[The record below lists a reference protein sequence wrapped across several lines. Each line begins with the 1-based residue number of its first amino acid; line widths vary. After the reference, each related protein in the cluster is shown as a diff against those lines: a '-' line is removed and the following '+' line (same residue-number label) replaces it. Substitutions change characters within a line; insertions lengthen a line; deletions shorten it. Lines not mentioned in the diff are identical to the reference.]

1 MNRDEPL
8 TPEERELAR
17 LLGRRAEQ
25 APPAALDATI
35 LAAARAAVQAP
46 QADAPDAGSV
56 RARRPRRHW
65 PAVFGVAASMV
76 FAIGIAWQLRPEPP
90 VVPAHDAQV
99 TAPPVADE
107 VAAEVAAQP
116 AEGHTRP
123 SPAEPGIASA
133 PPAPPAPPAPVA
145 APRPAAP
152 ARTSAPQA
160 SAPTVAARAKA
171 AAQATERVA
180 AADTAVPPPAAE
192 PPAAVAYSAPVPAA
206 APAPPSLEARDA
218 VAPLSGAMEAAPA
231 SAGQRGDTTTLKRA
245 APLRSAPGVMRRGS
259 DAALSATAVQ
269 AEVTADAQL
278 PRRQWLQKIRERRD
292 EGQRD
297 IARASLERYVQQYP
311 ESRLP
316 RDLRPLLDD

>member
-46 QADAPDAGSV
+46 EADAPGAGSV

-90 VVPAHDAQV
+90 ALPAHDAQV
-99 TAPPVADE
+99 TAPPIADE

-116 AEGHTRP
+116 AEGPTRP
-123 SPAEPGIASA
+123 SPAEPAIAS
-133 PPAPPAPPAPVA
+133 APPAPPAPVA

-152 ARTSAPQA
+152 ARSSAPQA
-160 SAPTVAARAKA
+160 PAPTVAARAKA
-171 AAQATERVA
+171 AAQATERA
-180 AADTAVPPPAAE
+180 AADTAAPPPAAE
-192 PPAAVAYSAPVPAA
+192 PPAAVAYSAPLPAA

-245 APLRSAPGVMRRGS
+245 VPLRSAPGVMRRGS

-269 AEVTADAQL
+269 AEVAADAQL

>member
-17 LLGRRAEQ
+17 LLGRRVEQ

-46 QADAPDAGSV
+46 QADARDAGSV

-90 VVPAHDAQV
+90 AVPAHDAQV
-99 TAPPVADE
+99 AAPPVADE

-123 SPAEPGIASA
+123 EPAIAS
-133 PPAPPAPPAPVA
+133 APPAPPAPVA

-152 ARTSAPQA
+152 ARSSAPQTP
-160 SAPTVAARAKA
+160 APTVAARAKA
-171 AAQATERVA
+171 AAQATERA
-180 AADTAVPPPAAE
+180 AADTAAPPPAAE
-192 PPAAVAYSAPVPAA
+192 PPAAVAYSAPQPAA
-206 APAPPSLEARDA
+206 APAAPSLEARDA

-231 SAGQRGDTTTLKRA
+231 SAGQRGDTAPLKRA

>member
-17 LLGRRAEQ
+17 LLGRRVEQ

-46 QADAPDAGSV
+46 PADAPDAGSV

-90 VVPAHDAQV
+90 AVPAHDAQV
-99 TAPPVADE
+99 TAPPIADE

-116 AEGHTRP
+116 AEDHTRP

-133 PPAPPAPPAPVA
+133 PPVPPAPPAPVA

-152 ARTSAPQA
+152 VRSSAPQA

-171 AAQATERVA
+171 AAQATERA
-180 AADTAVPPPAAE
+180 AADTAAPPPAAE
-192 PPAAVAYSAPVPAA
+192 PPAAVAYSAPLPAA
-206 APAPPSLEARDA
+206 APASPSLEARDA

-231 SAGQRGDTTTLKRA
+231 SAGQRGDTATLKQA

>member
-17 LLGRRAEQ
+17 RHGRRAEQ

-35 LAAARAAVQAP
+35 RAAARAAGQAP
-46 QADAPDAGSV
+46 EADAPGAGSV

-90 VVPAHDAQV
+90 ALPAHDAQV
-99 TAPPVADE
+99 TAPPIADE

-116 AEGHTRP
+116 AEGPTRP
-123 SPAEPGIASA
+123 SPAEPAIASA
-133 PPAPPAPPAPVA
+133 PPAPPAPGA

-152 ARTSAPQA
+152 ARSSAPQA
-160 SAPTVAARAKA
+160 PAPTVAARAKA
-171 AAQATERVA
+171 AAQATERA
-180 AADTAVPPPAAE
+180 AADTAAPPPAAE
-192 PPAAVAYSAPVPAA
+192 PPAAVAYSAPLPAA

-231 SAGQRGDTTTLKRA
+231 SAGQRGATTALKRA

-269 AEVTADAQL
+269 AEVAADAQL

>member
-17 LLGRRAEQ
+17 LLGRRVEQ

-46 QADAPDAGSV
+46 PADAADAGSV

-90 VVPAHDAQV
+90 AVPAHDAQI
-99 TAPPVADE
+99 TAPRVAGE

-116 AEGHTRP
+116 AEDHTRP
-123 SPAEPGIASA
+123 SPAEPAIAS
-133 PPAPPAPPAPVA
+133 APPAPPAPVA

-152 ARTSAPQA
+152 ARSSAPQTP
-160 SAPTVAARAKA
+160 APTVAARAKA
-171 AAQATERVA
+171 AAQATERA
-180 AADTAVPPPAAE
+180 AADTAAPPPAAE
-192 PPAAVAYSAPVPAA
+192 PPAAVAYSAPLPAA

-245 APLRSAPGVMRRGS
+245 VPLRSAPGVMRRGS

-269 AEVTADAQL
+269 AEVAADAQL

>member
-17 LLGRRAEQ
+17 LLGRRVEQ

-46 QADAPDAGSV
+46 PADAPGAGSV

-76 FAIGIAWQLRPEPP
+76 FAIGITWQLRPEPP
-90 VVPAHDAQV
+90 AVPAHDAQI
-99 TAPPVADE
+99 TAPRVAGE

-116 AEGHTRP
+116 AEGPTRP
-123 SPAEPGIASA
+123 SPAEPAIAS
-133 PPAPPAPPAPVA
+133 APPAPPAPVA
-145 APRPAAP
+145 APKPAAP
-152 ARTSAPQA
+152 ARSSAPQTP
-160 SAPTVAARAKA
+160 APTVAARAKA
-171 AAQATERVA
+171 AAQATERA
-180 AADTAVPPPAAE
+180 AADTAAPPPAAE
-192 PPAAVAYSAPVPAA
+192 PPAAVAYSAPLPAA

-269 AEVTADAQL
+269 AEVAADAQL

>member
-46 QADAPDAGSV
+46 EADAPGAGSV

-90 VVPAHDAQV
+90 ALPAHDAQV
-99 TAPPVADE
+99 TSPPIADE

-116 AEGHTRP
+116 AEGPTRP
-123 SPAEPGIASA
+123 SPAEPAIAS
-133 PPAPPAPPAPVA
+133 APPAPPAPVA

-152 ARTSAPQA
+152 ARSSAPQA
-160 SAPTVAARAKA
+160 PAPTVAARAKA
-171 AAQATERVA
+171 AAQATERA
-180 AADTAVPPPAAE
+180 AADTAAPPPAAE
-192 PPAAVAYSAPVPAA
+192 PPAAVAYSAPLPAA

-231 SAGQRGDTTTLKRA
+231 SAGQRGDTTALKRA

-269 AEVTADAQL
+269 AEVAADAQL

>member
-17 LLGRRAEQ
+17 LLGRRVEQ

-46 QADAPDAGSV
+46 PADAADAGSV

-90 VVPAHDAQV
+90 AVPAHDAQI
-99 TAPPVADE
+99 TAPRVAGE

-116 AEGHTRP
+116 AEDPTRP
-123 SPAEPGIASA
+123 SPAEPAIAS
-133 PPAPPAPPAPVA
+133 APPAPPAPVA

-152 ARTSAPQA
+152 ARSSAPQTP
-160 SAPTVAARAKA
+160 APTVAARAKA
-171 AAQATERVA
+171 AAQATERA
-180 AADTAVPPPAAE
+180 AADTAAPPPAAE
-192 PPAAVAYSAPVPAA
+192 PPAAVAYSAPLPAA

-245 APLRSAPGVMRRGS
+245 VPLRIAPGVMRRGS

-269 AEVTADAQL
+269 AEVAADAQL

>member
-46 QADAPDAGSV
+46 EADAPGAGSV

-90 VVPAHDAQV
+90 ALPAHDAQV
-99 TAPPVADE
+99 TAPPIADE

-116 AEGHTRP
+116 AEGPTRP
-123 SPAEPGIASA
+123 SPAEPAIAS
-133 PPAPPAPPAPVA
+133 APPAPPAPVA

-152 ARTSAPQA
+152 ARSSAPQA
-160 SAPTVAARAKA
+160 PAPTVAARAKA
-171 AAQATERVA
+171 AAQATERA
-180 AADTAVPPPAAE
+180 AADTAAPPPAAE
-192 PPAAVAYSAPVPAA
+192 PPAAVAYSAPLPAA

-231 SAGQRGDTTTLKRA
+231 SAGQRGDTTALKRA

-269 AEVTADAQL
+269 AEVAADAQL

>member
-17 LLGRRAEQ
+17 LLGRRVEQ

-46 QADAPDAGSV
+46 PADAADAGSV

-90 VVPAHDAQV
+90 ALPAHDAQI
-99 TAPPVADE
+99 TAPRVAGE

-116 AEGHTRP
+116 AEDPTRP
-123 SPAEPGIASA
+123 SPAESAIAS
-133 PPAPPAPPAPVA
+133 APPAPPAPVA

-152 ARTSAPQA
+152 ARSSAPQTP
-160 SAPTVAARAKA
+160 APTVAARAKA
-171 AAQATERVA
+171 AAQATERA
-180 AADTAVPPPAAE
+180 AADTAAPPPAAE
-192 PPAAVAYSAPVPAA
+192 PPAAVAYSAPLPAA

-269 AEVTADAQL
+269 AEVAADAQL

>member
-8 TPEERELAR
+8 TPEERELTR

-46 QADAPDAGSV
+46 EADAPGAGSV

-90 VVPAHDAQV
+90 ALPAHDAQV
-99 TAPPVADE
+99 TAPPIADE

-116 AEGHTRP
+116 AEGPTRP
-123 SPAEPGIASA
+123 SPAEPAIAS
-133 PPAPPAPPAPVA
+133 APPAPPAPVA

-152 ARTSAPQA
+152 ARSSAPQA
-160 SAPTVAARAKA
+160 PAPTVAARAKA
-171 AAQATERVA
+171 AAQATERA
-180 AADTAVPPPAAE
+180 AADTAAPPPAAE
-192 PPAAVAYSAPVPAA
+192 PPAAVAYSAPLPAA

-231 SAGQRGDTTTLKRA
+231 SAGQRGDTTALKRA

-269 AEVTADAQL
+269 AEVAADAQL

>member
-17 LLGRRAEQ
+17 LLGRRVEQ

-46 QADAPDAGSV
+46 EADAPGAGSV

-90 VVPAHDAQV
+90 ALPAHDAQV
-99 TAPPVADE
+99 TAPRVAGE

-116 AEGHTRP
+116 AEGPTRP
-123 SPAEPGIASA
+123 SPAEPAIAS
-133 PPAPPAPPAPVA
+133 APPAPPAPVA

-152 ARTSAPQA
+152 ARSSAPQA
-160 SAPTVAARAKA
+160 PAPTVAARAKA
-171 AAQATERVA
+171 AAQATERA
-180 AADTAVPPPAAE
+180 AADTAAPPPAAE
-192 PPAAVAYSAPVPAA
+192 PPAAVAYSAPLPAA

-269 AEVTADAQL
+269 AEVAADAQL

>member
-17 LLGRRAEQ
+17 LLGRRVEQ

-46 QADAPDAGSV
+46 PADAPGAGSV

-90 VVPAHDAQV
+90 AVPAHDAQI
-99 TAPPVADE
+99 TAPRVAGE

-116 AEGHTRP
+116 AEGPTRP
-123 SPAEPGIASA
+123 SPAEPAIASA
-133 PPAPPAPPAPVA
+133 PPAPTAPVA

-152 ARTSAPQA
+152 ARSSAPQTP
-160 SAPTVAARAKA
+160 APTVAARAKA
-171 AAQATERVA
+171 AAQATERA
-180 AADTAVPPPAAE
+180 AADTAAPPPAAE
-192 PPAAVAYSAPVPAA
+192 PPAAVAYSAPLPAA

-269 AEVTADAQL
+269 AEVAADAQL

>member
-46 QADAPDAGSV
+46 EADAPGAGSV

-90 VVPAHDAQV
+90 ALPAHDAQI
-99 TAPPVADE
+99 TAPRVSGE

-116 AEGHTRP
+116 AEDPTRP
-123 SPAEPGIASA
+123 SPAEPAIAS
-133 PPAPPAPPAPVA
+133 APPAPPAPVA

-152 ARTSAPQA
+152 ARSSAPQTP
-160 SAPTVAARAKA
+160 APTVAARAKA
-171 AAQATERVA
+171 AAQATERA
-180 AADTAVPPPAAE
+180 AADTAAPPPAAE
-192 PPAAVAYSAPVPAA
+192 PPAAVAYSAPLPAA

-245 APLRSAPGVMRRGS
+245 VPLRSAPGVMRRGS

-269 AEVTADAQL
+269 AEVAADAQL

>member
-17 LLGRRAEQ
+17 LLGRRVEQ

-46 QADAPDAGSV
+46 PADAADAGSV

-90 VVPAHDAQV
+90 AVPAHDAQI
-99 TAPPVADE
+99 TAPRVAGE

-116 AEGHTRP
+116 AEGPTRP
-123 SPAEPGIASA
+123 SPAESAIAS
-133 PPAPPAPPAPVA
+133 APPAPPAPVA

-152 ARTSAPQA
+152 ARSSAPQA
-160 SAPTVAARAKA
+160 PAPTVAARAKA
-171 AAQATERVA
+171 GAQATERA
-180 AADTAVPPPAAE
+180 AADTAAPPPAAE
-192 PPAAVAYSAPVPAA
+192 PPAAVAYSAPLPAA

-269 AEVTADAQL
+269 AEVAADAQL

>member
-17 LLGRRAEQ
+17 LLGRRVEQ

-46 QADAPDAGSV
+46 PADAPGAGSV

-90 VVPAHDAQV
+90 ALPAHDAQI
-99 TAPPVADE
+99 TAPRVAGE

-116 AEGHTRP
+116 AEDPTRP
-123 SPAEPGIASA
+123 SPAEPAIAS
-133 PPAPPAPPAPVA
+133 APPAPPAPVA

-152 ARTSAPQA
+152 ARSSAPQTP
-160 SAPTVAARAKA
+160 APTVAARAKA
-171 AAQATERVA
+171 AAQATERA
-180 AADTAVPPPAAE
+180 AADTAAPPPAAE
-192 PPAAVAYSAPVPAA
+192 PPAAVAYSAPLPAA

-269 AEVTADAQL
+269 AEVAADAQL

>member
-46 QADAPDAGSV
+46 PADAADAGSV

-90 VVPAHDAQV
+90 AVPAHDAQI
-99 TAPPVADE
+99 TAPRVAGE

-116 AEGHTRP
+116 AEDPTRP
-123 SPAEPGIASA
+123 SPAESAIAS
-133 PPAPPAPPAPVA
+133 APPAPPAPVA

-152 ARTSAPQA
+152 ARSSAPQTP
-160 SAPTVAARAKA
+160 APTVAARAKA
-171 AAQATERVA
+171 AAQATERA
-180 AADTAVPPPAAE
+180 AADTAAPPPAAE
-192 PPAAVAYSAPVPAA
+192 PPAAVAYSAPLPAA

-269 AEVTADAQL
+269 AEVAADAQL

>member
-17 LLGRRAEQ
+17 LLGRRVEQ

-46 QADAPDAGSV
+46 PADAGSV

-90 VVPAHDAQV
+90 AVPAHDAQI
-99 TAPPVADE
+99 TAPRVAGE

-116 AEGHTRP
+116 AEDPTRP
-123 SPAEPGIASA
+123 SPAEPAIAS
-133 PPAPPAPPAPVA
+133 APPAPPAPVA

-152 ARTSAPQA
+152 ARSSAPQTP
-160 SAPTVAARAKA
+160 APTVAARAKA
-171 AAQATERVA
+171 AAQATERA
-180 AADTAVPPPAAE
+180 AADTAAPPPAAE
-192 PPAAVAYSAPVPAA
+192 PPAAVAYSAPLPAA

-269 AEVTADAQL
+269 AEVAADAQL

>member
-46 QADAPDAGSV
+46 PADAADAGSV

-90 VVPAHDAQV
+90 ALPAHDAQI
-99 TAPPVADE
+99 TAPRVAGE

-116 AEGHTRP
+116 AEDPTRP
-123 SPAEPGIASA
+123 SPAEPAIAS
-133 PPAPPAPPAPVA
+133 APPAPPAPVA

-152 ARTSAPQA
+152 ARSSAPQTP
-160 SAPTVAARAKA
+160 APTVAARAKA
-171 AAQATERVA
+171 AAQATERA
-180 AADTAVPPPAAE
+180 AADTAAPPPAAE
-192 PPAAVAYSAPVPAA
+192 PPAAVAYSVQLPAA

-269 AEVTADAQL
+269 AEVAADAQL

>member
-17 LLGRRAEQ
+17 LLGRRVEQ

-46 QADAPDAGSV
+46 PADAPGAGSV

-90 VVPAHDAQV
+90 AVPAHDAQI
-99 TAPPVADE
+99 TAPRVADE

-116 AEGHTRP
+116 AERPTRP
-123 SPAEPGIASA
+123 SPAEPAIAS
-133 PPAPPAPPAPVA
+133 APPAPPAPVA
-145 APRPAAP
+145 APKPAAP
-152 ARTSAPQA
+152 ARSSAPQTP
-160 SAPTVAARAKA
+160 APTVAARAKA
-171 AAQATERVA
+171 AAQATERA
-180 AADTAVPPPAAE
+180 AADTAAPPPAAE
-192 PPAAVAYSAPVPAA
+192 PPAAVAYSAPLPAA

-231 SAGQRGDTTTLKRA
+231 SAGQRGDTTTLKQA

-269 AEVTADAQL
+269 AEVAADAQL

>member
-116 AEGHTRP
+116 AESHTRP
-123 SPAEPGIASA
+123 SPAEPGIGS
-133 PPAPPAPPAPVA
+133 APPAPPAPVA

-152 ARTSAPQA
+152 ARSSAPQA
-160 SAPTVAARAKA
+160 SAPTVAARAKT

-180 AADTAVPPPAAE
+180 AADTAAPPPAAE
-192 PPAAVAYSAPVPAA
+192 PPAAVAYSAPLPAA

-218 VAPLSGAMEAAPA
+218 VAPLSGAMEAAPD

>member
-46 QADAPDAGSV
+46 EADAPGAGSV

-90 VVPAHDAQV
+90 AVPAHDAQI
-99 TAPPVADE
+99 TAPRVADE

-116 AEGHTRP
+116 AEGPTRP
-123 SPAEPGIASA
+123 SPAEPAIAS
-133 PPAPPAPPAPVA
+133 APPAPPAPVA

-152 ARTSAPQA
+152 ARSSAPQTP
-160 SAPTVAARAKA
+160 APTVAARAKA
-171 AAQATERVA
+171 AAQATERA
-180 AADTAVPPPAAE
+180 AADTAAPPPAAE
-192 PPAAVAYSAPVPAA
+192 PPAAVAYSAPLPAA

-245 APLRSAPGVMRRGS
+245 VPLRSAPGVMRRGS

-269 AEVTADAQL
+269 AEVAADAQL

>member
-46 QADAPDAGSV
+46 EADAPGAGSV

-90 VVPAHDAQV
+90 AVPAHDAQV
-99 TAPPVADE
+99 TAPPIADE

-116 AEGHTRP
+116 AEGPTRP
-123 SPAEPGIASA
+123 SPAEPAIAS
-133 PPAPPAPPAPVA
+133 APPAPPAPVA

-152 ARTSAPQA
+152 ARSSAPQA
-160 SAPTVAARAKA
+160 PAPTVAARAKA
-171 AAQATERVA
+171 AAQATERA
-180 AADTAVPPPAAE
+180 AADTAAPPPAAE
-192 PPAAVAYSAPVPAA
+192 PPAAVAYSAPLPAA

-231 SAGQRGDTTTLKRA
+231 SAGQRGDTTALKRA

-269 AEVTADAQL
+269 AEVAADAQL